1 MNAELERI
9 KSIKS
14 FPSLVKYLREELD
27 WKIDDADIDDLTFDY
42 DAAELGIDKETAV
55 KIKEIKQLRP
65 LVSNQPWGIFYL
77 SFEPKRLP
85 IVALRRILRS
95 LVIKK
100 RESANRSQMAT
111 WEQND
116 LLFISSYGEQDNRE
130 LTFAHFSDNTG
141 MGDLPTLRVLGWS
154 AGNTVLRLE
163 DTYTKL
169 KENLHWPQ
177 DDANVQAWREQWS
190 SAFTLQYRENIRTS
204 KDLATRLAKLAEVIR
219 KSVNDVLQIETEKG
233 ELRKLYKA
241 FQEALIHD
249 LTEDDFADMYAQTI
263 AYGLLSAR
271 ISRTSGALVADNLSD
286 LIPNTNP
293 FLKELMQTFLTVGGR
308 KSKIDF
314 DELGIN
320 EVVELLRNANM
331 EEVLKDFGAK
341 NPNEDP
347 VIHFYELF
355 LKEYDPEKRMKRGV
369 FYTPRPVVSF
379 IVRSVDE
386 ILRNEFGL
394 VDGLADTTTWGEM
407 KSRIRALVI
416 PDGVKETAPFV
427 QILDP
432 ATGTGTFLVEVI
444 DLIYKTMSDKW
455 RSDKKTDKE
464 IRELWNEYVPEHLLP
479 RLYGFEL
486 MMAPY
491 SIAHMKIGLKLRET
505 NYSFISS
512 ERAQIYLTN
521 TLEEPE
527 DFSDYFKTMAPAL
540 AHEADAANRVKR
552 HTPITVVIGNPP
564 YSGISNNMNPWI
576 DGLLK
581 GRLPNGTKVKSYY
594 EVDGKPL
601 GEKKL
606 WLQDDYVKF
615 VRYGQHNIDLAGIGV
630 LAYISNHSYANSP
643 TYRGMRQQLLFSFNN
658 IRILD
663 LHGNA
668 TTQEQTP
675 SEVLDENVF
684 DIKQGVAIGIF
695 LRSFVGDK
703 NYVGRADLWGSQ
715 GYKYEWLLDAEF
727 ATDCWIELFPN
738 SPYYFFANYN
748 ETDKDEYEIGWKITD
763 IMKTNVTGIVTAR
776 DQFVTDF
783 DIDSLLERIADFRDE
798 TNSDAEIRERYFG
811 GKTSSKYQSGDS
823 RGWKLPAARIKVQKD
838 QLWRERIVPYLYRPF
853 DKRSIYY
860 VPWMVDWPRTEGMR
874 HMLTGENLGLVWTR
888 PMAPNFEFS
897 VGVSNSIIDQCAV
910 GNKSAGA
917 GISYIGS
924 LYLVPE
930 TREHSLLRSQESA
943 NKNAHVNLAPVFIDE
958 LSSKLGLVFSSSG
971 PRNLIDTYCPEDVF
985 DYIYAVFHCPTYRS
999 RYAQFLKI
1007 DFPRLP
1013 LTTDVELFRK
1023 LCALGAELVALHLLE
1038 EVDASQD
1045 WNLKTDGSTL
1055 YESAEVATGFPK
1067 YEDGKVF
1074 INKTAWFDGVAEE
1087 VWNFHIGGY
1096 QVCHKWLKDRG
1107 PKSGKAGRTL
1117 SVDDIAHY
1125 GKITVALRET
1135 IRLMAEIDEVI
1146 DAHGGFPLVGSGKT

>member
-14 FPSLVKYLREELD
+14 FPSVVKYLREELG

-42 DAAELGIDKETAV
+42 EPAELGIDKETAV

-65 LVSNQPWGIFYL
+65 LTTNQPWGIFYL

-141 MGDLPTLRVLGWS
+141 MGDLPTLKVLGWS

-163 DTYTKL
+163 DTYKTLNEK
-169 KENLHWPQ
+169 LHWP
-177 DDANVQAWREQWS
+177 DNDADVQAWREQWS
-190 SAFTLQYRENIRTS
+190 SAFKLQYRETVRTS
-204 KDLATRLAKLAEVIR
+204 KDLATRLADLAIVIR
-219 KSVNDVLQIETEKG
+219 ESVNEVLTIETEKG

-320 EVVELLRNANM
+320 EVVELLRDDRTQM

-394 VDGLADTTTWGEM
+394 ADGLADTTTWGEM
-407 KSRIRALVI
+407 KARNKDLVI
-416 PDGVKETAPFV
+416 PEGVKDTAPFV

-444 DLIYKTMSDKW
+444 DLIFTTMSGKW
-455 RSDKKTDKE
+455 RTAKKSETE
-464 IRELWNEYVPEHLLP
+464 IRELWNEYVPRHLLP
-479 RLYGFEL
+479 RVYGFEL

-505 NYSFISS
+505 GYSFISS

-521 TLEEPE
+521 TLEEPKE
-527 DFSDYFKTMAPAL
+527 FPPYLATMAPAL
-540 AHEADAANRVKR
+540 AHEAEAANCVKR
-552 HTPITVVIGNPP
+552 QTPITVIIGNPP
-564 YSGISNNMNPWI
+564 YSGVAANKGEWIETLMSEYKVTVQTEERQIQRLSN
-576 DGLLK
+576 
-581 GRLPNGTKVKSYY
+581 
-594 EVDGKPL
+594 
-601 GEKKL
+601 
-606 WLQDDYVKF
+606 DYVKF
-615 VRYGQHNIDLAGIGV
+615 IRYGQETLRRTNSGI
-630 LAYISNHSYANSP
+630 LSFISDNGYVDGLLF
-643 TYRGMRQQLLFSFNN
+643 RDMRQSLLGDFSTLG
-658 IRILD
+658 ILN
-663 LHGNA
+663 LHGA
-668 TTQEQTP
+668 LRRSVDSLVDQ
-675 SEVLDENVF
+675 NVF
-684 DIKQGVAIGIF
+684 EIIQGVAISFFTKQNKNLQIGNSSYSEIFGTRQEKYDLLNSANSSQLGWQDFYPQKPAFYFTMHVANNEYIALPSIPLLFGTGNMKNDRDTNYGTGIKT
-695 LRSFVGDK
+695 RHDEFVIGWD
-703 NYVGRADLWGSQ
+703 R
-715 GYKYEWLLDAEF
+715 LDAVNRVKKIAFRGES
-727 ATDCWIELFPN
+727 DPRLISELGLC
-738 SPYYFFANYN
+738 
-748 ETDKDEYEIGWKITD
+748 T
-763 IMKTNVTGIVTAR
+763 TAH
-776 DQFVTDF
+776 FN
-783 DIDSLLERIADFRDE
+783 I
-798 TNSDAEIRERYFG
+798 
-811 GKTSSKYQSGDS
+811 K
-823 RGWKLPAARIKVQKD
+823 AARKKAETENLTKFVRPIQ
-838 QLWRERIVPYLYRPF
+838 YRPF
-853 DKRSIYY
+853 DNRYIVYQREFVCEPKTITMKHMIPENIALCVLRRDRKSRRNGYFVSKGLIAKDL
-860 VPWMVDWPRTEGMR
+860 VSNLDDALVLPVLRTE
-874 HMLTGENLGLVWTR
+874 TENLSLIKDDGYLTH
-888 PMAPNFEFS
+888 NFS
-897 VGVSNSIIDQCAV
+897 
-910 GNKSAGA
+910 
-917 GISYIGS
+917 
-924 LYLVPE
+924 P
-930 TREHSLLRSQESA
+930 SLLDLLKKNVQIDLNKQIETDGNYSSA
-943 NKNAHVNLAPVFIDE
+943 F
-958 LSSKLGLVFSSSG
+958 
-971 PRNLIDTYCPEDVF
+971 DVVH
-985 DYIYAVFHCPTYRS
+985 YIYSILYSPSYREI
-999 RYAQFLKI
+999 YGEELDL

-1013 LTTDVELFRK
+1013 LTNDTELFRK
-1023 LCALGAELVALHLLE
+1023 LCSLGAELVAIHLLE
-1038 EVDASQD
+1038 GIAAPRD
-1045 WNLKTDGSTL
+1045 WNLRTDGSTL
-1055 YESAEVATGFPK
+1055 FENAEVAAGFPK
-1067 YEDGKVF
+1067 YEDGKIF
-1074 INKTAWFDGVAEE
+1074 INKTAWFDGVEE
-1087 VWNFHIGGY
+1087 EIWNFHIGGY
-1096 QVCHKWLKDRG
+1096 QVCHKWLKDR
-1107 PKSGKAGRTL
+1107 KGRTL
-1117 SVDDIAHY
+1117 APEDIAHY

-1135 IRLMAEIDEVI
+1135 IRLMAEIDDVI
-1146 DAHGGFPLVGSGKT
+1146 EAHGGFPLVGSQDAAT

>member
-1 MNAELERI
+1 MTPELERI
-9 KSIKS
+9 KSVKS
-14 FPSLVKYLREELD
+14 FKALVAYLRDELE
-27 WKIDDADIDDLTFDY
+27 WKIDDAEIDDLTFEY
-42 DAAELGIDKETAV
+42 EPAELGIDKETAV

-141 MGDLPTLRVLGWS
+141 MGDLPTLKVLGWS

-163 DTYTKL
+163 DTYKTLNEK
-169 KENLHWPQ
+169 LHWPD
-177 DDANVQAWREQWS
+177 DDADVQAWRDQWS
-190 SAFTLQYRENIRTS
+190 SAFKLQYRETVRTS
-204 KDLATRLAKLAEVIR
+204 RELATSLAKLADVIR
-219 KSVNDVLQIETEKG
+219 NSVNEVLRIETEKG

-394 VDGLADTTTWGEM
+394 ADGLADTTTWGEM
-407 KSRIRALVI
+407 RSRNKDLVI
-416 PDGVKETAPFV
+416 PDGVRETAPFV

-444 DLIYKTMSDKW
+444 DLIFKTMSEKW
-455 RSDKKTDKE
+455 KLDRKSESE
-464 IRELWNEYVPEHLLP
+464 IRELWNEYVPRNLLP

-505 NYSFISS
+505 GYSFISS

-521 TLEEPE
+521 TLEEPK
-527 DFSDYFKTMAPAL
+527 DFSDYLVTMAPAL
-540 AHEADAANRVKR
+540 AHEAEAANRVKR
-552 HTPITVVIGNPP
+552 HAAITVVVGNPP
-564 YSGISNNMNPWI
+564 YSSALTRNEWISTLI
-576 DGLLK
+576 DDFK
-581 GRLPNGTKVKSYY
+581 GDIV
-594 EVDGKPL
+594 
-601 GEKKL
+601 EKKSDL
-606 WLQDDYVKF
+606 NREEWKFLRYSLHCLQKSS
-615 VRYGQHNIDLAGIGV
+615 IGV
-630 LAYISNHSYANSP
+630 MGYIINNSFISAP
-643 TYRGMRQQLLFSFNN
+643 THRELRRYYLEQVSVL
-658 IRILD
+658 RILD
-663 LHGNA
+663 LHGDSKKG
-668 TTQEQTP
+668 EKSP
-675 SEVLDENVF
+675 DGSKDENVF
-684 DIKQGVAIGIF
+684 DIQQGVCITLAKRGPITGASLLSQHDLF
-695 LRSFVGDK
+695 GLRES
-703 NYVGRADLWGSQ
+703 
-715 GYKYEWLLDAEF
+715 KYEKLAKSKSTPIPFSDLEPDAPFYLFYPRTLAGEEEYACGWSLQSIFGNSNTGIQTKNDDLF
-727 ATDCWIELFPN
+727 ADFTADSLAARMEDVLNNISSDTNTICEKYNLKDSAGWTVSKLFPLKFE
-738 SPYYFFANYN
+738 S
-748 ETDKDEYEIGWKITD
+748 T
-763 IMKTNVTGIVTAR
+763 
-776 DQFVTDF
+776 
-783 DIDSLLERIADFRDE
+783 
-798 TNSDAEIRERYFG
+798 
-811 GKTSSKYQSGDS
+811 
-823 RGWKLPAARIKVQKD
+823 
-838 QLWRERIVPYLYRPF
+838 RIVPFLQKPF
-853 DKRSIYY
+853 DERFIYY
-860 VPWMVDWPRTEGMR
+860 DAKALGRARQSAMT
-874 HMLTGENLGLVWTR
+874 HMLHENLGLLATR
-888 PMAPNFEFS
+888 QVTRLPFNHIFVSATPIEEKTGSHDRTTQLFPLYLYPSEKEKAFGALNRVPNFSTEFLKE
-897 VGVSNSIIDQCAV
+897 VSN
-910 GNKSAGA
+910 
-917 GISYIGS
+917 
-924 LYLVPE
+924 
-930 TREHSLLRSQESA
+930 
-943 NKNAHVNLAPVFIDE
+943 
-958 LSSKLGLVFSSSG
+958 KLGLEFKHDYERARMESAAGAFDS
-971 PRNLIDTYCPEDVF
+971 EDVF
-985 DYIYAVFHCPTYRS
+985 TYAYAVLYSPTYRT
-999 RYAQFLKI
+999 RYAEFLKV

-1013 LTTDVELFRK
+1013 LTTDFELFRE
-1023 LCALGAELVALHLLE
+1023 LGSLGEGLIALHLLDG
-1038 EVDASQD
+1038 VDAPQD
-1045 WNLKTDGSTL
+1045 WNLRTVGSTL
-1055 YESAEVATGFPK
+1055 YEIAEVAAGFPK
-1067 YEDGKVF
+1067 YEDGKIF

-1096 QVCHKWLKDRG
+1096 QVCHKWLKDR
-1107 PKSGKAGRTL
+1107 KGRTL
-1117 SVDDIAHY
+1117 SDEDIARY

-1135 IRLMAEIDEVI
+1135 IRLMAEIDQVI
-1146 DAHGGFPLVGSGKT
+1146 EAHGGFPLAGSQDK